1 MIDTHSH
8 LWFKHFE
15 EDLDEVIKRAHD
27 AGVHTMIQVGCEEE
41 SSRHS
46 VAFAEKYEGMWAT
59 VGLHPTELNEEG
71 PMIRAK
77 GQDEEKMKMKD
88 PFDSA
93 QGKDEDLRRGKLGWI
108 RELLEASKKI
118 VAIGETG
125 IDYYHQPCD
134 VEAQKWGLKY
144 QCELAQEFDLPVIVH
159 LRMNKRPVAGEDG
172 LNQAEHDVLE
182 VLDAVGMA
190 PDKVVFHCFSGSLK
204 MAEEVVQR
212 GWVISFSGV
221 VTYPNAGELR
231 EVAQMLPEDNIVV
244 ETDCPFLPPQAHRG
258 ERNEPAYVKE
268 TAQVVAQARGVS
280 LEELEEVT
288 DANAGRVFGL
298 KRS

>member
-15 EDLDEVIKRAHD
+15 EDLDEVIQRAHD

-46 VAFAEKYEGMWAT
+46 VSFAERYENMYAT
-59 VGLHPTELNEEG
+59 VGFHPTECNDQFTNPNVQL
-71 PMIRAK
+71 K
-77 GQDEEKMKMKD
+77 
-88 PFDSA
+88 
-93 QGKDEDLRRGKLGWI
+93 WI
-108 RELLEASKKI
+108 RELLESSQKI

-125 IDYYHQPCD
+125 IDYYHQPYD
-134 VEAQKWGLKY
+134 LEAQKWGLKY

-182 VLDAVGMA
+182 VLDAVGMKE
-190 PDKVVFHCFSGSLK
+190 DKVVFHCFSGSLK
-204 MAEEVVQR
+204 MAEEIVKR

-231 EVAQMLPEDNIVV
+231 EVAHMLPADKIVV

-280 LEELEEVT
+280 LEELEKAT
-288 DANAGRVFGL
+288 DVNAGRVFGI
-298 KRS
+298 

>member
-8 LWFKHFE
+8 LWFKHFKD
-15 EDLDEVIKRAHD
+15 DLDEVIQRAHD

-46 VAFAEKYEGMWAT
+46 VEFAERYDGMYAT
-59 VGLHPTELNEEG
+59 VGFHPTECNDQSVSMTNEQF
-71 PMIRAK
+71 K
-77 GQDEEKMKMKD
+77 
-88 PFDSA
+88 
-93 QGKDEDLRRGKLGWI
+93 WI
-108 RELLEASKKI
+108 RELLETSKKI

-125 IDYYHQPCD
+125 IDYYHQPYD

-144 QCELAQEFDLPVIVH
+144 QSELAQEFDLPVIVH

-182 VLDAVGMA
+182 VLDAVGMTA
-190 PDKVVFHCFSGSLK
+190 DKVVFHCFSGSLK
-204 MAEEVVQR
+204 MAKEVVKR

-231 EVAQMLPEDNIVV
+231 EVAQMLPEDKIVV
-244 ETDCPFLPPQAHRG
+244 ETDCPFLPPQAYRG

-268 TAQVVAQARGVS
+268 TALVVAQARGVS
-280 LEELEEVT
+280 VEEIEKVT
-288 DANAGRVFGL
+288 DANAGRVFGVG
-298 KRS
+298 REGV